1 MPRAANNPDPRT
13 PYQRGRITEALADG
27 ALTARQLAARLH
39 MSLSSVTLHLAAM
52 RTTPRQVR
60 IAGYEPNPNSQ
71 RPAPKYG
78 LGSNADAK
86 FKKSRAPKGRITA
99 EDRKASI
106 LKLLGDRQMTA
117 AELVKAMLLERARIY
132 VIEMHAAGAV
142 HVTKWKQDSTG
153 AYRSPVYA
161 AGPGVDAARP
171 APQSEHE
178 KSARHWKKLKSD
190 PHRHAHY
197 LQRNRMRKVPQTW
210 LSALMPQ
217 PKGGARQAASRSAPD
232 TPHALER

>member
-1 MPRAANNPDPRT
+1 MPRAVNIPDPRSAF
-13 PYQRGRITEALADG
+13 QRGRIVGALADG
-27 ALTARQLAARLH
+27 PLTARQLAAKLH
-39 MSLSSVTLHLAAM
+39 LSLSGVTLHLSAM
-52 RTTPRQVR
+52 RTSKPRQVR
-60 IAGYEPNPNSQ
+60 IAGYAQNPNSQ
-71 RPAPKYG
+71 RPAPRYG

-86 FKKSRAPKGRITA
+86 FKRSRAPKGRITA

-106 LKLLGDRQMTA
+106 LKLLGERQMTA
-117 AELVKAMLLERARIY
+117 TEIAKAMLLERARVY

-142 HVTKWKQDSTG
+142 HVAKWKQDSTG

-171 APQSEHE
+171 EPQSEHE
-178 KSARHWKKLKSD
+178 KCARYWARLKAD

-217 PKGGARQAASRSAPD
+217 SKGGARVAT
-232 TPHALER
+232 TPPRP

>member
-13 PYQRGRITEALADG
+13 AYQRGRIAEALAGG
-27 ALTARQLAARLH
+27 ALTARQLAATLH
-39 MSLSSVTLHLAAM
+39 MSLSGVTLHLAAM
-52 RTTPRQVR
+52 RSSKPRQVR

-86 FKKSRAPKGRITA
+86 FKRSREPKGRVSA
-99 EDRKASI
+99 EERKAKI
-106 LKLLGDRQMTA
+106 LSLLGEREMTA
-117 AELVKAMLLERARIY
+117 AELAKAMLLERARVY
-132 VIEMHAAGAV
+132 VIEMHAAGVV
-142 HVTKWKQDSTG
+142 HVAKWKQDSTG

-161 AGPGVDAARP
+161 AGPGVDAPRP
-171 APQSEHE
+171 EPQSEHE
-178 KSARHWKKLKSD
+178 KCARYWARLKAD

-217 PKGGARQAASRSAPD
+217 SKGGARVATTPPRS
-232 TPHALER
+232 

>member
-13 PYQRGRITEALADG
+13 AYQRGRITEALADG

-39 MSLSSVTLHLAAM
+39 MSLSGVSIHLAAM
-52 RTTPRQVR
+52 RNSKPRQVR
-60 IAGYEPNPNSQ
+60 IAGYLPNPNSQ

-86 FKKSRAPKGRITA
+86 FEKSRAPKGRITA

-142 HVTKWKQDSTG
+142 HVATWKQDSAG

-161 AGPGVDAARP
+161 AGLGADATRP

-197 LQRNRMRKVPQTW
+197 LLRNRMRKVPQTW
-210 LSALMPQ
+210 LSALMLQ
-217 PKGGARQAASRSAPD
+217 PKGGARPAA
-232 TPHALER
+232 TPPRP